1 MIKLLIEQ
9 YNTMQIR
16 SAIIKRIF
24 GKMKYSCPTRTGIPP
39 ASHSSTTYTSMGA
52 PTDVPCP
59 FLSPLEMP
67 T

>member
-39 ASHSSTTYTSMGA
+39 GSHSSTTYTSVGA
-52 PTDVPCP
+52 PTDVPRP
-59 FLSPLEMP
+59 FGPSLEMS